1 VPTDEERA
9 QRWAAW
15 LAANPDGELA
25 DAVRLMQAE
34 RIGWAAA
41 LERVRR
47 RRVRRFARRI
57 RLARYQRASARPMV
71 YRLTKG
77 MVA

>member
-1 VPTDEERA
+1 MRRPAQYLADVTTKATTAVPT
-9 QRWAAW
+9 
-15 LAANPDGELA
+15 